1 MRLFRHSSIT
11 KIFIVFFLS
20 IFTCSSIFLSAL
32 PTPSSAEVSIEK
44 IKSYIGNLDQKGG
57 PDYVKEF
64 CDKRSGDLM
73 NLETWFSGKCGE
85 DVDSWSG
92 EGVGFVDIIQLQG
105 LEWFYSWFSRPHKT
119 TIENIQDN
127 INAFEEIK
135 NKLDGLKSSAD
146 IKSILAFNTDEIRLK
161 YGLSPNIFEKSLKTL
176 LLTKPAS
183 SIDYYNYIASNL
195 HKNHIS
201 SEVYAASAGYGFT
214 SLSPILPLWRAF
226 RNISYVLFALAF
238 VIYGIM
244 IMFRVRIDSKTAA
257 TIQLAIPKL
266 VGTLILITFSYAI
279 VGILIDLSTVLSALL
294 IDVLRL
300 GEIISD
306 SNHPI
311 ILSVAGQLPVV
322 GGFLSVLING
332 FVAFIITPFIVF
344 NLIFGGVLGTIMAL
358 FQGIFGGIGI
368 LLGLVV
374 ILAVLWSYFKLVLS
388 LFKCYINII
397 VYLIFSPI
405 ILLGNV
411 LPGSKS
417 FSSWIMNIIANLS
430 AFPATSFLLVLS
442 HAMMMQPIVNI
453 IGGTDATWGGVKS
466 FSYGLLSA
474 ASGGPS
480 GFWTPP
486 MTIPT
491 SSFGDIMIATIGLG
505 LLLMSSKYVDMI
517 MDALKV
523 PPFKYGTAIG
533 DALKFG
539 YNQVGDNKSTLRK
552 NTWVN
557 DRIGEAEEDYR
568 AFSAGAFTHNDL
580 VNGKNSDASNFVGP
594 AKSK

>member
-1 MRLFRHSSIT
+1 M
-11 KIFIVFFLS
+11 
-20 IFTCSSIFLSAL
+20 
-32 PTPSSAEVSIEK
+32 
-44 IKSYIGNLDQKGG
+44 GNLEQKSGQ
-57 PDYVKEF
+57 DYVKEF
-64 CDKRSGDLM
+64 CDKRSGELM
-73 NLETWFSGKCGE
+73 NLETWYSGKCGE

-105 LEWFYSWFSRPHKT
+105 LEWFYSWFSKPNKS

-127 INAFEEIK
+127 LNAFEEIQ
-135 NKLDGLKSSAD
+135 NKLKASTNIQELLAVNPDKIRENYGLKTNF
-146 IKSILAFNTDEIRLK
+146 L
-161 YGLSPNIFEKSLKTL
+161 EKSLHF
-176 LLTKPAS
+176 LLTIRPAS
-183 SIDYYNYIASNL
+183 SVDYVNYVANNL
-195 HKNHIS
+195 KNNHVVS
-201 SEVYAASAGYGFT
+201 DTYAAAPGYGFS
-214 SLSPILPLWRAF
+214 SLAPILPIWRAF
-226 RNISYVLFALAF
+226 RNISYMLFAIAF
-238 VIYGIM
+238 VLYGVM
-244 IMFRVRIDSKTAA
+244 IMFRVRIDGKTAA
-257 TIQLAIPKL
+257 SITLAIPKL
-266 VGTLILITFSYAI
+266 IATLLMITFSYAI
-279 VGILIDLSTVLSALL
+279 VGLLIDISTIFSALL
-294 IDVLRL
+294 IDVLRV

-306 SNHPI
+306 SNHLMI
-311 ILSVAGQLPVV
+311 QAVSGQSIY
-322 GGFLSVLING
+322 GGAFISAVING
-332 FVAFIITPFIVF
+332 FLAAIITPFVIF

-374 ILAVLWSYFKLVLS
+374 IIAVLWSYFKLVLS
-388 LFKCYINII
+388 LFKCYINVVIS
-397 VYLIFSPI
+397 LIFSPI

-411 LPGSKS
+411 LPGSKA
-417 FSSWIMNIIANLS
+417 FSSWIMGIIANLS

-453 IGGTDATWGGVKS
+453 IGGSDATWGGVKS

-474 ASGGPS
+474 ANGGPS

-491 SSFGDIMIATIGLG
+491 SSFGDIMIATVGLG
-505 LLLMSSKYVDMI
+505 LLLMASKYVDMI

-523 PPFKYGTAIG
+523 PPFKYGAAIG

-552 NTWVN
+552 NKWVN

-568 AFSAGAFTHNDL
+568 AFSAGTFTHNDL
-580 VNGKNSDASNFVGP
+580 LNGKNSDASNFVGP